1 MANDHHELSR
11 RTFLSSAGSIVAIPL
26 LSGALVNCAALHKTT
41 KVKPMNIDD
50 AIQQNLEE
58 YIHQGIFPV
67 IAAEAVSKHKSP
79 AQMRPIA
86 EQVKRIM
93 GVYGIENLQIL
104 QEAGSYPAI
113 YGEVKSLNPLAPAI
127 LIQGHYDGQPS
138 DAKKWTKTRPHE
150 PKIILEN
157 GEHRIY
163 GRGASDDWG
172 QVMTHLAAVDAYQ
185 KSGTPLPV
193 NIKFLIEG
201 GEESGSNDMDKLI
214 LKYKDLLACDT
225 VMITDSSPGREG
237 HPVITTTSRGIVSAY
252 ITLQTGTGVT
262 HSGDNLAD
270 NAVALLALILT
281 SMKDYATGKV
291 LLPHFY
297 DKVQEHT
304 AEEKKKLQQIPFDLD
319 LFKKTYGLH
328 RIVTE
333 QGYSAQETMWTRPS
347 FEVHTLVGGEKS
359 NSITTTAE
367 SYVTMR
373 IVPDQNPEDIFSSF
387 SAQFRE
393 HAHRLGLAPESVQIR
408 QEAGVRP
415 FSTSTQHPFFH
426 AAEKAMEKAFGASVD
441 YMGNGGS
448 EPIAIYHQQIL
459 KVPIIFNAYNSP
471 QDNYHGNDESFSIER
486 SFIPGIKANVLFY
499 ENIGREIKNAGR

>member
-1 MANDHHELSR
+1 MANPNSR
-11 RTFLSSAGSIVAIPL
+11 REFLLAGSSTAVLGLVSCLAP
-26 LSGALVNCAALHKTT
+26 ALVHSEVNR
-41 KVKPMNIDD
+41 
-50 AIQQNLEE
+50 QNKKMDFEYVIRQRLED
-58 YIHQGIFPV
+58 YVQNGIFP
-67 IAAEAVSKHKSP
+67 IIEAEAVSKHKSP

-86 EQVKRIM
+86 EQVKMIM
-93 GVYGIENLQIL
+93 GAYGIENLQIL
-104 QEAGSYPAI
+104 QEAGSYPAV
-113 YGEVKSLNPLAPAI
+113 YGEVKSLNPLAPTI

-138 DAKKWTKTRPHE
+138 DASKWTKTKPHE
-150 PKIILEN
+150 PKIIFEN
-157 GEHRIY
+157 GERRIY
-163 GRGASDDWG
+163 GRGSSDDWG
-172 QVMTHLAAVDAYQ
+172 QIMTHIAVVDAY
-185 KSGTPLPV
+185 KKTNTSFPA

-214 LKYKDLLACDT
+214 LKYKNLLACDT

-270 NAVALLALILT
+270 NAVALLASILT
-281 SMKDYATGKV
+281 SMKDYATSKV
-291 LLPHFY
+291 LLPYFY
-297 DKVQEHT
+297 DKVQEYT
-304 AEEKKKLQQIPFDLD
+304 AEERKKLQQIPFDLD
-319 LFKKTYGLH
+319 LFKKNYGLH

-373 IVPDQNPEDIFSSF
+373 IVPNQNPEDIFSSF
-387 SAQFRE
+387 STQFRE
-393 HAHRLGLAPESVQIR
+393 HARRLGLAPKSVQIR

-415 FSTSTQHPFFH
+415 FSTSTKHPFFH

-448 EPIAIYHQQIL
+448 EPIAIYHQQLL

-471 QDNYHGNDESFSIER
+471 KDNYHGNDESFSIEKGLV
-486 SFIPGIKANVLFY
+486 PGIKANALFY
-499 ENIGREIKNAGR
+499 ENVGRMGR

>member
-1 MANDHHELSR
+1 MANPNSR
-11 RTFLSSAGSIVAIPL
+11 REFLLAGSSTAVLGLVSCLAP
-26 LSGALVNCAALHKTT
+26 ALVHSEVNR
-41 KVKPMNIDD
+41 
-50 AIQQNLEE
+50 QNKKMDFEYVIRQRLED
-58 YIHQGIFPV
+58 YVQNGIFP
-67 IAAEAVSKHKSP
+67 IIEAEAVSKHKSP

-86 EQVKRIM
+86 EQVKMIM
-93 GVYGIENLQIL
+93 GAYGIENLQIL
-104 QEAGSYPAI
+104 QEAGSYPAV
-113 YGEVKSLNPLAPAI
+113 YGEVKSLNPLAPTI

-138 DAKKWTKTRPHE
+138 DASKWTKTKPHE
-150 PKIILEN
+150 PKIIFEN
-157 GEHRIY
+157 GERRIY
-163 GRGASDDWG
+163 GRGSSDDWG
-172 QVMTHLAAVDAYQ
+172 QIMTHIAVVDAY
-185 KSGTPLPV
+185 KKTNTSFPA

-214 LKYKDLLACDT
+214 LKYKNLLACDT

-270 NAVALLALILT
+270 NAVALLASILT
-281 SMKDYATGKV
+281 SMKDYATSKV
-291 LLPHFY
+291 LLPYFY
-297 DKVQEHT
+297 DKVQEYT
-304 AEEKKKLQQIPFDLD
+304 AEERKKLQQIPFDLD
-319 LFKKTYGLH
+319 LFKKNYGLH

-373 IVPDQNPEDIFSSF
+373 IVPNQNPEDIFSSF
-387 SAQFRE
+387 STQFRE
-393 HAHRLGLAPESVQIR
+393 HARRLGLASESVQIR

-415 FSTSTQHPFFH
+415 FSTSTKHPFFH

-448 EPIAIYHQQIL
+448 EPIAIYHQQLL

-471 QDNYHGNDESFSIER
+471 KDNYHGNDESFSIEKGLV
-486 SFIPGIKANVLFY
+486 PGIKANALFY
-499 ENIGREIKNAGR
+499 ENVGRMGR